1 MWKTR
6 FKELEN
12 RASYSKDDPV
22 SSLGEFTF
30 CFNYQIQ
37 FVKDQQAGIRDK
49 LDLECFAL
57 EEEVNALRPEVS
69 VHH

>member
-1 MWKTR
+1 MIPDNPLRNVWKSR
-6 FKELEN
+6 FKE
-12 RASYSKDDPV
+12 RYH
-22 SSLGEFTF
+22 SLGEFTF

-37 FVKDQQAGIRDK
+37 FVKDQQAGICDK
-49 LDLECFAL
+49 LDMECFTL